1 VRLQGEVAWVTG
13 GARGIGRAVAKVF
26 VREGA
31 SVAINDLRPLNGVD
45 FGVQETDKSVLV
57 MKGDVTNAGQVQ
69 EMTERIY
76 KQFGRLDILVNNAG
90 GGLNGP
96 FSIVD
101 MTEDDWDR
109 VVDLNLKAAFLC
121 CRSVIPYMRKQG
133 RGKIVNL
140 SSVAGRSAALT
151 VGPAYTGAKAGVLGL
166 TRHLAKSEGAYGIRV
181 NSVSPGSILTELLQ
195 ERFLSYPKEEQEK
208 RLSATPLKRFGK
220 PEEVAAAV
228 LFLASE
234 EASFITGAN
243 IDVNGGRF
251 MQM

>member
-31 SVAINDLRPLNGVD
+31 TVAINDIRPLDRLD
-45 FGVQETDKSVLV
+45 FGVQERGASFLTLE
-57 MKGDVTNAGQVQ
+57 GDVTNAGQVQ
-69 EMTERIY
+69 DMADRIY
-76 KQFGRLDILVNNAG
+76 TQFGRLDILVNNAG

-101 MTEDDWDR
+101 MTEADWDQ

-121 CRSVIPYMRKQG
+121 CRAAIPHMRRQG
-133 RGKIVNL
+133 RGKIVNV

-181 NSVSPGSILTELLQ
+181 NAVSPGSILSELLQ
-195 ERFLSYPKEEQEK
+195 ERFLSYPKEEQER